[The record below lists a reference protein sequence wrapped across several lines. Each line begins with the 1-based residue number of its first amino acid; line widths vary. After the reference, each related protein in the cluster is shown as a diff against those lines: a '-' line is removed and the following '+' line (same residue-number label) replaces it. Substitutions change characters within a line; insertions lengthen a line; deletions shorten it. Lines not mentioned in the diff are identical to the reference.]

1 MSSLVEFVRSLELD
15 ESLTLDSPSAKVVA
29 GSIASFTS
37 KLSGQQL
44 EDVQNS
50 TLLAQLAANKKF
62 PDEEDFVDWYK
73 FYRHVLSQLGWIMQD
88 LGFDKYKSQ
97 QASFKLSQV
106 TLELLS
112 ATVGEEEQLFTVVK
126 YTLESLAESPHGQAL
141 FKANS
146 ASGQNGRFQILPC
159 TVTNGQVSLAFIG
172 AYFKAS
178 QVSDDFFFFSYE
190 SQYISLHKATQVFT
204 LNEAVYGE
212 VRQIVMNKLG
222 SHAHKFIDDLQL

>member
-15 ESLTLDSPSAKVVA
+15 ESLTLDSPSAKVIA

-62 PDEEDFVDWYK
+62 PDEEDIVDWYK

-112 ATVGEEEQLFTVVK
+112 AMVGEEEQLLTVVK

-141 FKANS
+141 FKVNS

-190 SQYISLHKATQVFT
+190 SQDISLHKAAQVFT

-212 VRQIVMNKLG
+212 VRQTVMNKLG
-222 SHAHKFIDDLQL
+222 RHARKFIDDLQL

>member
-15 ESLTLDSPSAKVVA
+15 ESLTLDSPSAKVIA

-62 PDEEDFVDWYK
+62 PDEEDIVDWYK

-112 ATVGEEEQLFTVVK
+112 AMVGEEE
-126 YTLESLAESPHGQAL
+126 
-141 FKANS
+141 
-146 ASGQNGRFQILPC
+146 
-159 TVTNGQVSLAFIG
+159 
-172 AYFKAS
+172 
-178 QVSDDFFFFSYE
+178 
-190 SQYISLHKATQVFT
+190 
-204 LNEAVYGE
+204 
-212 VRQIVMNKLG
+212 
-222 SHAHKFIDDLQL
+222 